1 MIKKLIYGLIFA
13 IVITL
18 GTAHGASTDKTINDL
33 TAETAPA
40 TGDLVVIWDVSAAKN
55 RKMTLENLIGEA
67 GVSLFVVVLD
77 TPSLHSSG
85 SGVTVKT
92 GYELS
97 GDSIYATTLNFG
109 TGTGVSLY
117 VATLNFGDATGTG
130 TSVYIA
136 TLNSGGFTASS
147 AGVTINPDL
156 FVDTNTLFV
165 DASTNEVGI
174 KTTDPQGVLE
184 VEDGGTANSQVLKV
198 TLDDHNVSYGVL
210 VSNDTFSTNDL
221 LGFGVRVTND
231 GAVNLTTN
239 NLQMIRFDPSGTTLA
254 LFPANATSGLTAYW
268 GNTLT
273 AGISYDGTNMVAHNS
288 SGDDTVISP
297 HDPITGKWIFSSMNS
312 IIGESTRVEM
322 EDLVNAVES
331 LADLVAVLAADNPAI
346 AAQAQAI
353 ADKVLFKKTDTP
365 YSQGQLKQ
373 ILNRRKA
380 KARARWKKQWK
391 DKNKTVMISV
401 EEIIDPISGV
411 TSLKRNR
418 IAIYPPDSEAEAAA
432 VAQFRHI
439 IPKYMKDMAGLP

>member
-67 GVSLFVVVLD
+67 GVSLYVLVLD

-85 SGVTVKT
+85 SGVTVK
-92 GYELS
+92 
-97 GDSIYATTLNFG
+97 
-109 TGTGVSLY
+109 VSY
-117 VATLNFGDATGTG
+117 
-130 TSVYIA
+130 
-136 TLNSGGFTASS
+136 
-147 AGVTINPDL
+147 DL

-165 DASTNEVGI
+165 DASTNRVCIGC
-174 KTTDPQGVLE
+174 TDPLRNLDVRGTDPVIALYDTSASGVSWQLTS
-184 VEDGGTANSQVLKV
+184 GFNANDEFAILNGKTGLYPLAIDSSGVV
-198 TLDDHNVSYGVL
+198 TLGTSGTSLFFGSGDASIAESSGGEM
-210 VSNDTFSTNDL
+210 TATNDA
-221 LGFGVRVTND
+221 GQTTQ
-231 GAVNLTTN
+231 LTSH
-239 NLQMIRFDPSGTTLA
+239 DPNSGK
-254 LFPANATSGLTAYW
+254 W
-268 GNTLT
+268 
-273 AGISYDGTNMVAHNS
+273 VHNS
-288 SGDDTVISP
+288 HNS
-297 HDPITGKWIFSSMNS
+297 ITGETER
-312 IIGESTRVEM
+312 GEIEGLFKAFEVM
-322 EDLVNAVES
+322 
-331 LADLVAVLAADNPAI
+331 ADLVAILAADKPAI

-353 ADKVLFKKTDTP
+353 ADKVFFSRTTSTL
-365 YSQGQLKQ
+365 SQGQLKQ
-373 ILNRRKA
+373 ILNDRKA